1 MEPLLSMKHNFR
13 SLMIT
18 LPISAMLFF
27 AGWNSVTLAAEPL
40 ITTVAPGSQWSMEID
55 ADRRKQA
62 AEEKEEAPR
71 EISPTQLKVSID
83 TKGVEQRVLALSDGS
98 TQTCY
103 SINGVLYQA
112 IPDSTEVLAL
122 PGSGLH
128 ALDPRELRVSGFP
141 ATAWI
146 EKKYFVGFEKLNGVQ
161 CARYHRPAVA
171 DAEGGDV
178 TGMTAWIRE
187 PERIPVHIQVGTS
200 TYDFSPVTRFSG
212 SVTLPPAVMQ
222 KAQAMERQNA
232 ALRRLAERERKA
244 SQ

>member
-1 MEPLLSMKHNFR
+1 
-13 SLMIT
+13 MIA

-27 AGWNSVTLAAEPL
+27 LGWNSVTLAAEPL

-71 EISPTQLKVSID
+71 EVNPTQLKVSID
-83 TKGVEQRVLALSDGS
+83 ARGVEQRVITMSDGT
-98 TQTCY
+98 TQTCF
-103 SINGVLYQA
+103 SMNGMFYQA

-128 ALDPRELRVSGFP
+128 ASDPRELRVTGFP

-146 EKKYFVGFEKLNGVQ
+146 DKKYFVGFEKLNGKQ
-161 CARYHRPAVA
+161 CARYYRPASA
-171 DAEGGDV
+171 DADGGDV
-178 TGMTAWIRE
+178 TEMTAWISE
-187 PERIPVHIQVGTS
+187 PERIPLRIQAGTS
-200 TYDFSPVTRFSG
+200 TYDFSPVTRYSG
-212 SVTLPPAVMQ
+212 SVTLPPSVMQ